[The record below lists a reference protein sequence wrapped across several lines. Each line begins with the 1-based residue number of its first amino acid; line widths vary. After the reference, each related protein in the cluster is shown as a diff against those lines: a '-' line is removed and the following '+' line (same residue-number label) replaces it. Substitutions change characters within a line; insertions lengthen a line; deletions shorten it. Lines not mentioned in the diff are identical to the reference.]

1 MKTIKV
7 KFVDWW
13 DTFNPE
19 TNLMYEILKKNY
31 DVQISDNPDY
41 LFCSVYSKE
50 FMKYDCVKI
59 LYSAEN
65 FAPDFNLFDYAIGFE
80 NLIYP
85 GRYLY
90 FPNYLMNL
98 KYKKD
103 LEKAK
108 NKHLATAIPKNDFC
122 SLVVSSGSK
131 DQTRIRFFEELC
143 NYKKVNSGGKY
154 LNNIGCDPGDGV
166 TNKLEFQSRHKFA
179 LAFENSSHP
188 GYCTEKLVEAFS
200 AGTVPIYWGDPDVC
214 QIFNEKAMIVLDET
228 HNFRATI
235 DKIKAIDNDDALYN
249 AMLKEPALIDLDVWE
264 KWSDKL
270 ELFLIQIIEKP
281 IQEAHRTSTIPLVKK
296 YYLPFLNINNQDTG
310 KKYRN
315 SIIERTKHLA
325 RRIWK

>member
-1 MKTIKV
+1 MKTIKI

-19 TNLMYEILKKNY
+19 MNLMYKILKKNY

-59 LYSAEN
+59 IYSAEN

-80 NLIYP
+80 KLDYP

-98 KYKKD
+98 KYEND

-108 NKHLATAIPKNDFC
+108 KKHLETEIQKNDFC
-122 SLVVSSGSK
+122 SMVVSSGSK
-131 DQTRIRFFEELC
+131 EQTRIRFFEELC
-143 NYKKVNSGGKY
+143 KYKKVNSGGKY
-154 LNNIGCDPGDGV
+154 LNNIGSDQGDGIK
-166 TNKLEFQSRHKFA
+166 NKLEFQSRHKFA

-200 AGTVPIYWGDPDVC
+200 AGTVPIYWGDPEVC
-214 QIFNEKAMIVLDET
+214 QIFNEKAMIVLDKES
-228 HNFRATI
+228 NFEETI
-235 DKIKAIDNDDALYN
+235 DKIKVIDNDDILYYN
-249 AMLKEPALIDLDVWE
+249 MLKEPALIDRHIWE
-264 KWSDKL
+264 NWTEYL
-270 ELFLIQIIEKP
+270 EIFLKQIIEQP
-281 IQEAHRTSTIPLVKK
+281 IQEAYRTSTIPLVKQ
-296 YYLPFLNINNQDTG
+296 YYLSFLNSDNQDT
-310 KKYRN
+310 KRKNRY
-315 SIIERTKHLA
+315 SILERTKELA
-325 RRIWK
+325 RKIRK